1 MINHQKELLR
11 CTCRL
16 SNKTNYYRKS
26 QTLNKDDAKCRC
38 ICTNRSK
45 YASLKRYNLSTCL
58 FETTDPIIA
67 DPIYS
72 SQSGYTC
79 IRDDQPLQPNPR
91 RARRDGW
98 RGPGTRKLISIDQS
112 IRPRCTIEKPNDRA
126 RDSPRKTRHD
136 VKRTPT
142 RARTH
147 AHTHTYTQRNREYI
161 RHTRRRLVDD

>member
-58 FETTDPIIA
+58 FETTDPINA

-142 RARTH
+142 RARAH

>member
-58 FETTDPIIA
+58 FETTDPINA

-112 IRPRCTIEKPNDRA
+112 IRPRCTIENPNDRA

-142 RARTH
+142 RARAH